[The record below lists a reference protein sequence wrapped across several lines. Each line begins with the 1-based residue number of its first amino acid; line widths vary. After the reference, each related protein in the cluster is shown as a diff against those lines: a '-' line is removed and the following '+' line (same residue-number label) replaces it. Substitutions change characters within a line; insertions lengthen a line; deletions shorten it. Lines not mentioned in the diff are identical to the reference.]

1 MNNTEKTVE
10 ERILDAAYHTFV
22 EKGYEGAKMRDIA
35 SRADINISMLHYY
48 YRSKDNLFDIAFSR
62 AFENVYGEILKILSS
77 RDMNIHDK
85 IIAIVDQYISSLTE
99 NPLLPGFLIREITKN
114 DIKDKEAR
122 QKFAPYIEQLFKAA
136 AVLESQLKDEVSK
149 GNIRSVNLMEFLMDI
164 ESVCMYPFL
173 NRGLWQRVFDVP
185 DEEFNQ
191 KMRSRKETFI
201 NNILKSLEK

>member
-1 MNNTEKTVE
+1 MFFLWNNLFNE
-10 ERILDAAYHTFV
+10 
-22 EKGYEGAKMRDIA
+22 EKGQ
-35 SRADINISMLHYY
+35 
-48 YRSKDNLFDIAFSR
+48 FDIENKRYQMLF

-122 QKFAPYIEQLFKAA
+122 QKFAPYREQLFKAA

>member
-77 RDMNIHDK
+77 RQMNIHDK

-122 QKFAPYIEQLFKAA
+122 QKFAPYREQLFKAA
-136 AVLESQLKDEVSK
+136 AVLESQLKDEVNK

>member
-122 QKFAPYIEQLFKAA
+122 QKFAPYREQLFKAA
-136 AVLESQLKDEVSK
+136 AVLESQLKDEVNK